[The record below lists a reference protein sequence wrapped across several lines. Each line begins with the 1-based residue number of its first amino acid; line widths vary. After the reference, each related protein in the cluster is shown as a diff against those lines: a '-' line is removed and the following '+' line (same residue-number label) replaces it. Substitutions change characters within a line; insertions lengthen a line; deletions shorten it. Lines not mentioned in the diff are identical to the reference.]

1 MGKRNYPTSSF
12 QIDGLN
18 PTLQQDLSSP
28 NCLPIPQ
35 IQQVIPQAF
44 QCFPKTIE
52 VVQEIPAQQHFPAE
66 MVNEPF
72 SERIVQQFD
81 YVGTACFA
89 FSGTTIGMGLDLAF
103 PVSMLAGACS
113 AIGGGT
119 LRDVIIL
126 RRLPFWIAD
135 LEYIWLCFI
144 FSCLGVYSYLDA
156 SEGTMTAVNSKTF
169 VLVDDCSLASF
180 VVLGARAGLRAA
192 MPLPLAVLCGMC
204 TGIGGGV
211 TRDLFICQR
220 DVMVLR
226 NDTESALAGSCAFV
240 MASYFAL
247 PSAVC
252 LTLGA
257 SMVVALRQTAV
268 ANDWT
273 ILSYLTHLFT
283 REDVGFAGYIR

>member
-35 IQQVIPQAF
+35 IQQVIP
-44 QCFPKTIE
+44 
-52 VVQEIPAQQHFPAE
+52 QQHFPAE

-135 LEYIWLCFI
+135 LEYIWLCFF

-226 NDTESALAGSCAFV
+226 VDTNMYAESALAGSCVFV
-240 MASYFAL
+240 MASHLAL

-257 SMVVALRQTAV
+257 SIVVALRQTAV

-273 ILSYLTHLFT
+273 ILSHLTHLLS
-283 REDVGFAGYIR
+283 REDVFVFQDKSDDPTHNWELRIFR